1 MELIKKYWKYITAFI
16 AIFLFL
22 IIVEFYYQDK
32 LYIFDDFIYNYVKN
46 IINNPMTIIMKFI
59 TFFASPLWC
68 IVLAIIIIIFNKKL
82 GKYFSINLALVFLL
96 NFVLKLVFARERPI
110 DINIITESGYSFPSG
125 HSMVSA
131 GMYGFLAYNLWKS
144 KIKNGCKVIGCI
156 GLVILTFL
164 IGLSRIY
171 LGVHYTSDVI
181 GGFVLGIAY
190 LVLFIQ
196 IVYSKNS
203 PINN

>member
-32 LYIFDDFIYNYVKN
+32 LYIFDNFVYNYVKN

-68 IVLAIIIIIFNKKL
+68 IVLAIIIIIFNKKF

-171 LGVHYTSDVI
+171 LGVHYASDVI

-196 IVYSKNS
+196 IVYSKKLTNK
-203 PINN
+203 

>member
-32 LYIFDDFIYNYVKN
+32 LYIFDNFVYNYVKN

-68 IVLAIIIIIFNKKL
+68 IVLAIIIIIFNKKF

-156 GLVILTFL
+156 ELVILTFL

-171 LGVHYTSDVI
+171 LGVHYASDVI

-196 IVYSKNS
+196 IVYSKKLTNK
-203 PINN
+203 

>member
-32 LYIFDDFIYNYVKN
+32 LYIFDNFVYNYVKN

-196 IVYSKNS
+196 IVYSKKLTNK
-203 PINN
+203 

>member
-32 LYIFDDFIYNYVKN
+32 LYIFDNFVYNYVKN

-68 IVLAIIIIIFNKKL
+68 IVLAIIIIIFNKKF

-196 IVYSKNS
+196 IVYSKKLTNK
-203 PINN
+203 

>member
-32 LYIFDDFIYNYVKN
+32 LYIFDNFVYNYVKN

-131 GMYGFLAYNLWKS
+131 GMYGFLAYILWKS
-144 KIKNGCKVIGCI
+144 KIKNGCKVIGFI

-196 IVYSKNS
+196 IVYSKKLTNK
-203 PINN
+203 

>member
-32 LYIFDDFIYNYVKN
+32 LYIFDDFIYIYVKN

-68 IVLAIIIIIFNKKL
+68 IVLAIIIIIFNKKF

-196 IVYSKNS
+196 IVYSKKLTNK
-203 PINN
+203 

>member
-32 LYIFDDFIYNYVKN
+32 LYIFDNFVYNYVKN

-144 KIKNGCKVIGCI
+144 KIKNGCKVIGFI

-196 IVYSKNS
+196 IVYSKKLTNK
-203 PINN
+203 

>member
-32 LYIFDDFIYNYVKN
+32 LYIFDNFVYNYVKN

-144 KIKNGCKVIGCI
+144 KIKNGCKVKGCI
-156 GLVILTFL
+156 GLDKLTFL

-171 LGVHYTSDVI
+171 LGVHYASDVI

-196 IVYSKNS
+196 IVYSKKLTNK
-203 PINN
+203 